1 MFKWFHKIE
10 EWLGCTKR
18 VVYTFEEEQLQFAC
32 YVGCGCFQG
41 MVEVTVYEIR
51 PNKKFFKEKY
61 FGSKWFW
68 LDDYKTIKDGVLT
81 KLCEM
86 LVEREQELEKQ
97 DKWKEFYKENT

>member
-1 MFKWFHKIE
+1 MFKWFRKIE

-18 VVYTFEEEQLQFAC
+18 VEYTFGGVLYAC
-32 YVGCGCFQG
+32 YVGCGCFNG

-61 FGSKWFW
+61 VGSKWFW

-86 LVEREQELEKQ
+86 LVERKKELEKQ
-97 DKWKEFYKENT
+97 DKWKEFYEENT